1 MKQNIIIQYI
11 ISRTILLK
19 MFNDFDDSIE
29 LFKKIQSGKRS

>member
-1 MKQNIIIQYI
+1 MKQNMIIQYI